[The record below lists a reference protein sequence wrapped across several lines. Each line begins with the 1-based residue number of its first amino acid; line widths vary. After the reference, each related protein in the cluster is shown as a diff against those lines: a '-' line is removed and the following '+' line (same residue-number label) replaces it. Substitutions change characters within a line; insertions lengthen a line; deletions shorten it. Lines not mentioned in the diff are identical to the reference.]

1 MIEQKWQKGKPVTVC
16 LPRCS
21 IPIPAVSRSLWLG
34 FHPSDSAGYRFR
46 SKPAPQR
53 PRIPPA
59 LGMLV
64 KHPGWRLI
72 LLWGGTKGATDTR
85 W

>member
-21 IPIPAVSRSLWLG
+21 IPI
-34 FHPSDSAGYRFR
+34 
-46 SKPAPQR
+46 PAPQR

-72 LLWGGTKGATDTR
+72 LLWGKTKAGGRCSVVMGLCAFSR
-85 W
+85 GFNSLVQRVG